1 MMLEAV
7 EKRFGA
13 TRAPMPSNIY
23 PTTVAHTLRERPRL
37 FAQALNL
44 IPCSTPVASLASPRR
59 GGSIA
64 TWPLRART
72 LPTDGALDLL
82 RHQKR
87 ETLQLTAL
95 VKVIRRSSTS

>member
-44 IPCSTPVASLASPRR
+44 IHAPRQ
-59 GGSIA
+59 
-64 TWPLRART
+64 
-72 LPTDGALDLL
+72 LPA
-82 RHQKR
+82 
-87 ETLQLTAL
+87 
-95 VKVIRRSSTS
+95 